1 MARVLVADDDHLLR
15 WSLERALARDGH
27 VIRLV
32 DSGKVAADVVEGE
45 QYQVAIVNYW
55 ASEPTGH
62 QLLRRIKARAPETHV
77 IFLAAEATSREERQA
92 RNLGAFDFLEKPFPL
107 ASLKQAVDRALLTPE
122 RRRGSRGC
130 CSGCEWQRPCG
141 EAGLARVPA
150 VGPGLDL
157 RPAAADDSPAPS
169 SAG

>member
-27 VIRLV
+27 IIHLA
-32 DSGKVAADVVEGE
+32 DSGKVAADVVRDE

-55 ASEPTGH
+55 ACEPTGR
-62 QLLRRIKARAPETHV
+62 QLLRQIKRAAPQTHV
-77 IFLAAEATSREERQA
+77 IFLAAEVTPREERQA
-92 RNLGAFDFLEKPFPL
+92 RRLGAFDFLEKPFSL

-130 CSGCEWQRPCG
+130 CSGCEWQRPCTG
-141 EAGLARVPA
+141 AR
-150 VGPGLDL
+150 
-157 RPAAADDSPAPS
+157 
-169 SAG
+169 